1 MRIIIAESQKAIR
14 KLILS
19 SLEKSTHDLLKASD
33 LTGLE
38 ILLQQHAD
46 LLILDYSLLTDKISV
61 FLEDIARSH
70 PKLPIILTSFK
81 DQIREDSI
89 SHKSPL
95 ESLTKP
101 FTEEQLFELVDRMI
115 AAPAV
120 VEKRAEEPTRFFS
133 MELLPSAKTNPLMN
147 KAIGFLR
154 NVADSDITILVSGE
168 SGVGKEAYAKR
179 LHQLSKRR
187 HNRFVGINCASIP
200 ANLLESELFGA
211 ERGAYTGSL
220 QRHIGKFELAQKGT
234 LLLDEIS
241 EMDIALQSKLLRVL
255 QEKEFYRIGGNEKVC
270 LDVRII
276 ATTNRDLRDWIKE
289 KKFREDLYYRLNV
302 INVKIP
308 PLRERP
314 EDIPVLATLIVD
326 RIGKEHGNRRLTLS
340 NQAIQQLKNY
350 PWPGNIREME
360 NILLRTFYMTHERE
374 ITRVFFDDVD
384 TNTFQSEPPHSF
396 YGSLTPTSLENG
408 DSLFLPSNPAVAP
421 IPFGTIKDV
430 ERQMICKVLEM
441 HNGNRVRASL
451 SLGISVRTLRNK
463 LKLYREEGF
472 LESDRFTDTNEGE
485 VDDCEINAEA

>member
-19 SLEKSTHDLLKASD
+19 SLEKSSHDLLKASD

-38 ILLQQHAD
+38 ILLQQQAD
-46 LLILDYSLLTDKISV
+46 LLILDYSLLTDKISI
-61 FLEDIARSH
+61 FLEDLSRSH
-70 PKLPIILTSFK
+70 PKLPVILTSFK
-81 DQIREDSI
+81 DQIREEIASY
-89 SHKSPL
+89 KGRL
-95 ESLTKP
+95 EHLTKP
-101 FTEEQLFELVDRMI
+101 FSEEQILEHIDNLTTQT
-115 AAPAV
+115 P
-120 VEKRAEEPTRFFS
+120 EKPVEEPTKFFNI
-133 MELLPSAKTNPLMN
+133 ELLPSAKTHPLMS

-154 NVADSDITILVSGE
+154 NVANSDITVLISGE
-168 SGVGKEAYAKR
+168 SGVGKEAFSR
-179 LHQLSKRR
+179 RIHQLSRRR
-187 HNRFVGINCASIP
+187 HHHFVGINCASIP

-241 EMDIALQSKLLRVL
+241 EMDISLQSKLLRVL
-255 QEKEFYRIGGNEKVC
+255 QEKEFYRIGGNEKVS

-308 PLRERP
+308 PLRERL

-326 RIGKEHGNRRLTLS
+326 RMAKEHGNRRLTLTS
-340 NQAIQQLKNY
+340 QAISQLQNY
-350 PWPGNIREME
+350 SWPGNIRELE
-360 NILLRTFYMTHERE
+360 NILLRTFYMTPGKD
-374 ITRVFFDDVD
+374 ITHIYFDDSD
-384 TNTFQSEPPHSF
+384 MMMPPPTIENAAYYTQINPIESRETPLNTFPM
-396 YGSLTPTSLENG
+396 
-408 DSLFLPSNPAVAP
+408 
-421 IPFGTIKDV
+421 GTIKDV
-430 ERQMICKVLEM
+430 ERQMICKVLDM

-451 SLGISVRTLRNK
+451 ALGISVRTLRNK

-472 LESDRFTDTNEGE
+472 LESDRFVDMSEG
-485 VDDCEINAEA
+485 